1 MSEAIVL
8 SWSGGKDS
16 ALALR
21 EIRRSAGHHVV
32 ALLTTITA
40 DHDRVSMHGVRRAL
54 LERQAASVGLP
65 LHVMEIRAGAGNDA
79 YELAMLRALEGF
91 MTRGIRTIGFGD
103 LFLRDVREYRENLAG
118 RAGMK
123 AIFPIWGRDTAA
135 LAADFIDSGFRAV
148 LTCVDTHAVEPELA
162 GRHYDHRLL
171 EELPAS
177 ADPCGENGEF
187 HTFVT
192 AGPGLAEE
200 VPVVAG
206 ARVLRDGR
214 FMFCDLT
221 TPGTAD
227 RSEESPPAA

>member
-1 MSEAIVL
+1 MNEPVVL

-21 EIRRSAGHHVV
+21 ELRRSAGHHVV

-40 DHDRVSMHGVRRAL
+40 EHDRVSMHGVRRTL

-79 YELAMLRALEGF
+79 YELSMLRALQGF
-91 MTRGIRTIGFGD
+91 TSRGIRTIGFGD
-103 LFLRDVREYRENLAG
+103 LFLRDVREYREKLVA
-118 RAGMK
+118 RAGMM

-135 LAADFIDSGFRAV
+135 LAADFIDSGFHAV

-162 GRHYDHRLL
+162 GRPYDHRLL
-171 EELPAS
+171 EELPPS

-192 AGPGLAEE
+192 AGPGLAEG

-206 ARVLRDGR
+206 ARVLRDAR

-221 TPGTAD
+221 TPETAAMSGD
-227 RSEESPPAA
+227 SPPGR